1 MFLRVFA
8 VSCGTNTAKTRR
20 DTRNWQ
26 RTVALVPAPAM
37 IYIVRAGIQVDASCA
52 GRVQSNEE
60 SHVII
65 PIAVVPVAG
74 LGTRLLP
81 ATKSQPKEMLP
92 VAKKPVVQYVVEE
105 LEANDIR
112 QILFIT
118 GKSKTS
124 IENHFD
130 FDHELMRNLREG
142 GKEELLAELEYER
155 MPIQFFFTRQRR
167 QKGLGDAVLCGRP
180 YTQDSPF
187 VVALG
192 DSIIGLNGSSQ
203 ILSRMARTFESTGAA
218 CVIAV
223 ESVPLDSVSSYGI
236 VKPGDSLSELIRDSR
251 GANGDVFVIE
261 DVTEKPSPES
271 APSNLAIAA
280 RYIFS
285 PEIYP
290 ALEKTPP
297 GKNGEIQL
305 TDAIQILLQA
315 GRRIVGVRLAPE
327 ERRYD
332 IGNFE
337 SYFEAFIEFAIAD
350 PQLGPTLR
358 KNLPRLLAR

>member
-1 MFLRVFA
+1 MGRRACTGPVNDLHCPSLNIWVSQIRV
-8 VSCGTNTAKTRR
+8 N
-20 DTRNWQ
+20 Q
-26 RTVALVPAPAM
+26 ELP
-37 IYIVRAGIQVDASCA
+37 
-52 GRVQSNEE
+52 
-60 SHVII
+60 VII

-167 QKGLGDAVLCGRP
+167 QKGLGDAILCGRL

-203 ILSRMARTFESTGAA
+203 ILGRMAEVFEATGAA

-223 ESVPLDSVSSYGI
+223 EAVPRESVSAYGI
-236 VKPGDSLSELIRDSR
+236 VKPGESLSRLAEKAFPGPDATGGSSR
-251 GANGDVFVIE
+251 HHDVFVIE

-290 ALEKTPP
+290 ALEKTAP

-337 SYFEAFIEFAIAD
+337 SYFEAFIEFALAD
-350 PQLGPTLR
+350 PQLGPALR
-358 KNLPRLLAR
+358 KNLPRLLAG